1 MRRTIA
7 FLLVLAECF
16 SLAAAGAPA
25 AYAQGDGQPYEIIEQ
40 TDAAAGVTPLEAALM
55 GAQSTGE
62 FADEAAKAADE
73 AVQAAMDAQ
82 QAESADDAL
91 QYAQTAKQAAER
103 AQAFAVRA
111 KDEADWTA
119 GAASIALEEA
129 GNAYTFAR
137 DGYNPYLSANVSLTK
152 EIGDHV
158 SLSFFA
164 NNFTN
169 ARPYR
174 KSWATGVSALFTPAF
189 YYGLTCRI
197 KL

>member
-82 QAESADDAL
+82 
-91 QYAQTAKQAAER
+91 
-103 AQAFAVRA
+103 
-111 KDEADWTA
+111 
-119 GAASIALEEA
+119 
-129 GNAYTFAR
+129 
-137 DGYNPYLSANVSLTK
+137 
-152 EIGDHV
+152 
-158 SLSFFA
+158 
-164 NNFTN
+164 
-169 ARPYR
+169 
-174 KSWATGVSALFTPAF
+174 
-189 YYGLTCRI
+189 
-197 KL
+197 